1 MKKVTQNGTV
11 TSHER
16 YLYRGYLQIA
26 ALDMLNSRNVL
37 RTLLWDPLEPVAT
50 RPLALVQAAS
60 LYCYGWDF
68 NKNVTEVFDAQGNV
82 AAAYD
87 YSPYGQAA
95 STGDLVQ
102 PVQWSAEMHDDD
114 LALVYYNYRYYN
126 PRDGRWINRD
136 PIAEQGGWNLYAF
149 LGNSTQDK
157 VDRLGLEDKEKEF
170 LGYIYDQTLEGTDI
184 YICETTGLKI
194 NDKILNNT
202 VTASMNAFKEA
213 NSANQAV
220 SNIRYAKDFSKKVS
234 KLYKV
239 TPGTKIPGVKISAI
253 EDIIDFVY
261 IKRDEKVAYQQFY
274 EAATRYQ
281 TLKKKTF
288 SSCFELCVA
297 MGEYAKIF
305 LKNDLG
311 KGMVKFSTDYC
322 ISKCSKRHKTLD

>member
-1 MKKVTQNGTV
+1 
-11 TSHER
+11 
-16 YLYRGYLQIA
+16 
-26 ALDMLNSRNVL
+26 MLNSRNVL
-37 RTLLWDPLEPVAT
+37 RTLLWDPLEPTAT
-50 RPLALVQAAS
+50 RPLALAQDAS
-60 LYCYGWDF
+60 LYCYGMDF

>member
-1 MKKVTQNGTV
+1 
-11 TSHER
+11 
-16 YLYRGYLQIA
+16 
-26 ALDMLNSRNVL
+26 MLNSRNVL
-37 RTLLWDPLEPVAT
+37 RTLLWDPLEPTAT
-50 RPLALVQAAS
+50 RPLALAQDAS
-60 LYCYGWDF
+60 LYCYGMDF
-68 NKNVTEVFDAQGNV
+68 NKNVTEVFDAQGDV

-114 LALVYYNYRYYN
+114 LALVYYNYRYYT

-149 LGNSTQDK
+149 LGNSTQDQ

-213 NSANQAV
+213 NSANQAA

-239 TPGTKIPGVKISAI
+239 TPGTKIPGVKISAV

>member
-1 MKKVTQNGTV
+1 
-11 TSHER
+11 
-16 YLYRGYLQIA
+16 
-26 ALDMLNSRNVL
+26 MLNSRNVL
-37 RTLLWDPLEPVAT
+37 RTLLWDPLEPTAT
-50 RPLALVQAAS
+50 RPLALVQGAS

-68 NKNVTEVFDAQGNV
+68 NKNVTEVFDGDGHI

-102 PVQWSAEMHDDD
+102 PVQWSGEMHDEEP
-114 LALVYYNYRYYN
+114 ALVYYNYRYYN
-126 PRDGRWINRD
+126 PKDGRWINRD
-136 PIAEQGGWNLYAF
+136 PIAEQGGWNLYGF
-149 LGNSTQDK
+149 VGNSTQDQ
-157 VDRLGLEDKEKEF
+157 VDALGLENKEKEF

-213 NSANQAV
+213 NSANQAA

-261 IKRDEKVAYQQFY
+261 IKRDEKIAYQQFY

>member
-1 MKKVTQNGTV
+1 
-11 TSHER
+11 
-16 YLYRGYLQIA
+16 
-26 ALDMLNSRNVL
+26 MLASRNVSYDDQNC
-37 RTLLWDPLEPVAT
+37 RPSYGYSYDNIGNRKTAQEPVGE
-50 RPLALVQAAS
+50 LA
-60 LYCYGWDF
+60 
-68 NKNVTEVFDAQGNV
+68 
-82 AAAYD
+82 